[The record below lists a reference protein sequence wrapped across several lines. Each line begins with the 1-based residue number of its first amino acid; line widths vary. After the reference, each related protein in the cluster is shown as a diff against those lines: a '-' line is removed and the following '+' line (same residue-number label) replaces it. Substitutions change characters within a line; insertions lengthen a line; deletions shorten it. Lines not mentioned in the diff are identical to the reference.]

1 MPSHKVYKVNP
12 ERPEVE
18 IIQAAATVIKKGGV
32 IAFPTT
38 GLYGLGADAFNAA
51 GVERLFDIKQRSY
64 GKPILI
70 LIASPTQLQGLAAS
84 IPDTA
89 VRIMDHFWPGGV
101 TLVFEAAAG
110 VPKIL
115 TANMGKIGI
124 RLAGHPVAAAL
135 VNAANGPI
143 TGTSANFSGAAGCC
157 RVEDLDPALI
167 RRLDFIIDSGPL
179 KGGRGSTVVDV
190 TGKCLRILREGE
202 VAANEIL
209 ARVGR

>member
-1 MPSHKVYKVNP
+1 LKVYKINP
-12 ERPEVE
+12 QRPELE
-18 IIQAAATVIKKGGV
+18 IIQTAAAVVKKGGV
-32 IAFPTT
+32 VAFPTT
-38 GLYGLGADAFNAA
+38 GLYGLGVDAFNAA
-51 GVERLFDIKQRSY
+51 GVDRLFDIKQRFRD
-64 GKPILI
+64 KPILI
-70 LIASPTQLQGLAAS
+70 LIDSPTQLQGLAAV

-110 VPKIL
+110 VPEIL
-115 TANMGKIGI
+115 TANTGKIGI

-135 VNAANGPI
+135 VSAAKGPI
-143 TGTSANFSGAAGCC
+143 TGTSANFSGAVGCR

-190 TGKCLRILREGE
+190 TGKRLRILREGE
-202 VAANEIL
+202 VGEREIL
-209 ARVGR
+209 ALVGR

>member
-1 MPSHKVYKVNP
+1 MKVYKINP
-12 ERPEVE
+12 QRPEPE
-18 IIQAAATVIKKGGV
+18 IIQTAAAVIKKGGV
-32 IAFPTT
+32 VAFPTT
-38 GLYGLGADAFNAA
+38 GLYGLGVDAFNAA
-51 GVERLFDIKQRSY
+51 GVDRLFDIKQRFRD
-64 GKPILI
+64 KPILI
-70 LIASPTQLQGLAAS
+70 LIDSPTQLQGLAAV

-110 VPKIL
+110 VPEIL
-115 TANMGKIGI
+115 TANTGKIGI

-135 VNAANGPI
+135 VSAAKGPI
-143 TGTSANFSGAAGCC
+143 TGTSANFSGAVGCR

-190 TGKCLRILREGE
+190 TGKRPRILREGAVGE
-202 VAANEIL
+202 QEIL
-209 ARVGR
+209 ALVGR

>member
-1 MPSHKVYKVNP
+1 MKVYKINP
-12 ERPEVE
+12 QRPELE
-18 IIQAAATVIKKGGV
+18 IIQTAAAVVKKGGV
-32 IAFPTT
+32 VAFPTT
-38 GLYGLGADAFNAA
+38 GLYGLGVDAFNAA
-51 GVERLFDIKQRSY
+51 GVDRLFDIKQRFRD
-64 GKPILI
+64 KPILI
-70 LIASPTQLQGLAAS
+70 LIDSPTQLQGLAAV

-110 VPKIL
+110 VPEIL
-115 TANMGKIGI
+115 TANTGKIGI

-135 VNAANGPI
+135 VSAAKGPI
-143 TGTSANFSGAAGCC
+143 TGTSANFSGSVGCR

-190 TGKCLRILREGE
+190 TGKRPRILREGAVGE
-202 VAANEIL
+202 QEIL
-209 ARVGR
+209 ALVGR